1 MVIYFHGR
9 RKMSSAYAVV
19 ATGGKQYR
27 IRPGQVINTELLHSE
42 KGKDVEMDHVLLI
55 ADGDDTIIGTPQI
68 EGARVIATCLAEGKA
83 RKIIVFRYKNK
94 VRSRRKTGHRQ
105 PYTRLLI
112 KQIVKP
118 GGETIEMTPNA
129 KAAAGGDS

>member
-1 MVIYFHGR
+1 MNNSFAIV
-9 RKMSSAYAVV
+9 S
-19 ATGGKQYR
+19 TGGKQFR
-27 IRPGQVINTELLHSE
+27 VRTGQVINAELMHVE
-42 KGKDVEMDHVLLI
+42 KGKEVELDKVLLVS
-55 ADGDDTIIGTPQI
+55 DGEEMIIGNPQV
-68 EGARVIATCLAEGKA
+68 EGAKVIATCLEEGKA

-118 GGETIEMTPNA
+118 GGKVSKKTSKS
-129 KAAAGGDS
+129 KAAAGGDN